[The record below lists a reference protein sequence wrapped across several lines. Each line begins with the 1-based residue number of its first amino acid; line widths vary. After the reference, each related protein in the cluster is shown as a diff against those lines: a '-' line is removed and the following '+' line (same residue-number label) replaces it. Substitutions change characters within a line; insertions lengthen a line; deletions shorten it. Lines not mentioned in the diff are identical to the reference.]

1 MLQYV
6 ARVFQMYTHT
16 VTNAFLLEIV
26 VLLYVATGE
35 ILARFLQTWSS
46 EQEESL
52 FPSLSMDMKA
62 GLHLHDN
69 TLQLI
74 TPRAH
79 ARSGVKQSVLSV
91 SSVCLSVRRKKL
103 KSRHINHLNG
113 VKQ

>member
-46 EQEESL
+46 EQEES
-52 FPSLSMDMKA
+52 
-62 GLHLHDN
+62 
-69 TLQLI
+69 
-74 TPRAH
+74 
-79 ARSGVKQSVLSV
+79 
-91 SSVCLSVRRKKL
+91 
-103 KSRHINHLNG
+103 
-113 VKQ
+113 

>member
-16 VTNAFLLEIV
+16 VTSAFFLEIV

-46 EQEESL
+46 EQEESW
-52 FPSLSMDMKA
+52 FPSLSMSVKA

-69 TLQLI
+69 TDYNWFLKLI
-74 TPRAH
+74 LSQAPFH
-79 ARSGVKQSVLSV
+79 AEWGLAK
-91 SSVCLSVRRKKL
+91 RREC
-103 KSRHINHLNG
+103 
-113 VKQ
+113 